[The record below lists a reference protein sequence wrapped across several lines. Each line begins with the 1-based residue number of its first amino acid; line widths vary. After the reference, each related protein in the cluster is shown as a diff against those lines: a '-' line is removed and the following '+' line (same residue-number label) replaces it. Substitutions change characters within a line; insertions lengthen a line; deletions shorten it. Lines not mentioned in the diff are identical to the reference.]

1 MKPVRK
7 GFTLIELL
15 VVVLIMGILASV
27 GVPHYLKTVETS
39 RASDAVAIGHMLA
52 NAYRMYK
59 IDHQPAADNL
69 SGYVTDSCNPTSTND
84 CQPTDRSACRLV
96 RCQYVAAQQWGTG
109 PGGASYYVYQVGQA
123 SCGGGAA
130 CTRRNGG
137 NSPYNTWNYS
147 FSMAG
152 ACSASGTNVPSCPR
166 F

>member
-1 MKPVRK
+1 MKSVRK
-7 GFTLIELL
+7 GFTLIELM
-15 VVVLIMGILASV
+15 VVVLIIGILASV
-27 GVPHYLKTVETS
+27 GVPRYLKTVETS
-39 RASDAVAIGHMLA
+39 RASDAVAINHMLA

-59 IDHQPAADNL
+59 IDHPSAAENL
-69 SGYVTDSCNPTSTND
+69 SGLMTDACNTTN

-123 SCGGGAA
+123 SCGGRAA

-147 FSMAG
+147 FDMNG
-152 ACSASGTNVPSCPR
+152 TCFASGTSVPSCPR

>member
-27 GVPHYLKTVETS
+27 GVPQYLKTVETS
-39 RASDAVAIGHMLA
+39 RASDAISIGHMLA

-59 IDHQPAADNL
+59 IDRPAASDNL
-69 SGYVTDSCNPTSTND
+69 SGYVTDNCNSGNCVD
-84 CQPTDRSACRLV
+84 TDRTACRLV
-96 RCQYVAAQQWGTG
+96 RCKYVATQQWGTG
-109 PGGASYYVYQVGQA
+109 PGGQSSYVYQVGQT

-137 NSPYNTWNYS
+137 NSPYSGWNYS
-147 FSMAG
+147 FDMNGRCTANG
-152 ACSASGTNVPSCPR
+152 SGVPSCPR

>member
-27 GVPHYLKTVETS
+27 GVPRYLKTVETS

-69 SGYVTDSCNPTSTND
+69 SGFMTDSCNGGT
-84 CQPTDRSACRLV
+84 CQPNDRSACRLV

-109 PGGASYYVYQVGQA
+109 PGGAAYYVYQVGQA

-137 NSPYNTWNYS
+137 NSPYSSWGYS
-147 FSMAG
+147 FDLNGS
-152 ACSASGTNVPSCPR
+152 CFASGTNVPSCPR

>member
-7 GFTLIELL
+7 GFTLIELM
-15 VVVLIMGILASV
+15 VVVFIIGILASM

-59 IDHQPAADNL
+59 IDHAPASENL
-69 SGYVTDSCNPTSTND
+69 SGNMTDSCNSGN
-84 CQPTDRSACRLV
+84 CVPTDRSACRLV

-109 PGGASYYVYQVGQA
+109 PGGQAYYVYMVGPA

-137 NSPYNTWNYS
+137 NSPYNTWRYS
-147 FSMAG
+147 FGMDG
-152 ACSASGTNVPSCPR
+152 RCTASGTNVPSCPR